1 MLRVLC
7 YTKQP
12 VSNLLSKF
20 SRWQAASW
28 FWKRTPASELPLVTL
43 VLQKIPQL
51 DLEFKTICES
61 VDTWAMDILHKVQS
75 MSIWCNHDEIY
86 RAATSP
92 SKPLFFL
99 TAGAE
104 ILWQARKQRSKQ
116 YWWLI
121 INIVYQQ
128 TRFNIDDKHIEFLR
142 VHLYQSLS
150 SVDCANKASVHKQKS
165 YHGNFYHC
173 FWYRSQVFG
182 QAFSDT
188 LTQ

>member
-1 MLRVLC
+1 MILKKNSGVRIATGNACSTEDSTAGLGVQNYLWIC
-7 YTKQP
+7 RHLGNGHLAQSAVNEYLVQP
-12 VSNLLSKF
+12 RLNIGH
-20 SRWQAASW
+20 
-28 FWKRTPASELPLVTL
+28 E
-43 VLQKIPQL
+43 
-51 DLEFKTICES
+51 
-61 VDTWAMDILHKVQS
+61 
-75 MSIWCNHDEIY
+75 HDEIY